1 MFLGLTSLDAA
12 KSLSTK
18 IFALASGPGLYGSCI
33 YSTIDSMW
41 AEYIERVQLKLAEAF
56 VGCDWHMLMVWSV
69 GAMEMTAGKLT
80 VSAVC
85 YEAN

>member
-1 MFLGLTSLDAA
+1 MFLGLACLDAA

-18 IFALASGPGLYGSCI
+18 IFALASGLSLYGSCV

-41 AEYIERVQLKLAEAF
+41 AGYIERAQLKLAEAF

-69 GAMEMTAGKLT
+69 CAMKIYLTAGKST
-80 VSAVC
+80 VC

>member
-1 MFLGLTSLDAA
+1 
-12 KSLSTK
+12 
-18 IFALASGPGLYGSCI
+18 
-33 YSTIDSMW
+33 MW
-41 AEYIERVQLKLAEAF
+41 AEYIERAQLKLAEAF

-69 GAMEMTAGKLT
+69 CAVKMTAGKLT